1 MAKHVVS
8 RLTSVGRIKAKYR
21 QMYRRYMSDS
31 HVKDI
36 LRHYKERDPKENQD
50 STPPDHEFV
59 DLICLWAVEF
69 YTPAHTDD
77 LVDNLKRL
85 GWGDGDSRGDSSNPI
100 AWVEGLRRH
109 HYGVGWMNLGM
120 LTPRES
126 EPVIGGLSHN
136 VHLPSNVK
144 YALAGIYSL
153 TPSLI
158 GVVVCFVF
166 EEPSSGLFD
175 KTFRADRSTYVTR
188 TGTGWRFH
196 GPADQKRD
204 GVTQIRADLSQLA
217 ADWFSKNLPGLF
229 SSGLLNG
236 EIPTCELIATRVAEP
251 FPSHTSGA
259 RHLFE
264 YSGLLGIGRALDIWQ
279 HKDDSGLKLKLP
291 DDGERGPRYHA
302 ILAIRESNANG
313 CQGNDVANQTTRDK
327 LHELDLVIPNCLSV
341 WAILPMLEG
350 YTKHIKQIR
359 DSTTLRPKKSK
370 DAVRILETLRSHV
383 SYSVDIAAVAAELA
397 TSRDALSNFNFLAGE
412 FKARPEGSS
421 PSKSLDWYLTRGIRD
436 RANWLL
442 RTDRALRD
450 QLTQYGSLLGTAENV
465 RLQKTIGCL
474 TWVLVVFGV
483 ATILMSGLAL
493 TQTPWFHG
501 AIEIL
506 RKFFAIA

>member
-1 MAKHVVS
+1 MVKQVVS
-8 RLTSVGRIKAKYR
+8 RVPSFKRIKAKYR
-21 QMYRRYMSDS
+21 QMYRRYMSNS

-36 LRHYKERDPKENQD
+36 LRHRKERDPKENQD
-50 STPPDHEFV
+50 STPPDHEFI
-59 DLICLWAVEF
+59 DLICLWAVEL

-77 LVDNLKRL
+77 LVDNLRKL
-85 GWGDGDSRGDSSNPI
+85 GWGEGDSGGDSSNPI

-109 HYGVGWMNLGM
+109 HHGVGWMNLGM

-126 EPVIGGLSHN
+126 EPVIGGLSRS

-175 KTFRADRSTYVTR
+175 KTLRADRSTYETR

-196 GPADQKRD
+196 GPANQKED
-204 GVTQIRADLSQLA
+204 DVAQIRTDLSQLA
-217 ADWFSKNLPGLF
+217 ANWFSKNLPGLF

-236 EIPTCELIATRVAEP
+236 EMPTCELIETRVAEP
-251 FPSHTSGA
+251 LPSHTSGA
-259 RHLFE
+259 RHPFE
-264 YSGLLGIGRALDIWQ
+264 YSRLLGIGGALDIWQ

-291 DDGERGPRYHA
+291 GDRERGPRYHA
-302 ILAIRESNANG
+302 ILAIRESNADG
-313 CQGNDVANQTTRDK
+313 CQANDVANQTTRDK

-350 YTKHIKQIR
+350 YTKHVRQIR
-359 DSTTLRPKKSK
+359 DSTTLRPKKRK
-370 DAVRILETLRSHV
+370 DAVRILETLRNHV

-397 TSRDALSNFNFLAGE
+397 TSRDAPSHFNFLAGQFE
-412 FKARPEGSS
+412 ARPEGSS
-421 PSKSLDWYLTRGIRD
+421 PGKSLGWYLTRGIQD

-465 RLQKTIGCL
+465 RLQKTIGYL

-493 TQTPWFHG
+493 TQTPWFDDALG
-501 AIEIL
+501 VF
-506 RKFFAIA
+506 RKLFGIA

>member
-1 MAKHVVS
+1 MVV
-8 RLTSVGRIKAKYR
+8 RAT
-21 QMYRRYMSDS
+21 
-31 HVKDI
+31 
-36 LRHYKERDPKENQD
+36 
-50 STPPDHEFV
+50 T
-59 DLICLWAVEF
+59 
-69 YTPAHTDD
+69 
-77 LVDNLKRL
+77 
-85 GWGDGDSRGDSSNPI
+85 
-100 AWVEGLRRH
+100 
-109 HYGVGWMNLGM
+109 
-120 LTPRES
+120 
-126 EPVIGGLSHN
+126 
-136 VHLPSNVK
+136 
-144 YALAGIYSL
+144 SL
-153 TPSLI
+153 TRP
-158 GVVVCFVF
+158 
-166 EEPSSGLFD
+166 
-175 KTFRADRSTYVTR
+175 R
-188 TGTGWRFH
+188 GTN
-196 GPADQKRD
+196 
-204 GVTQIRADLSQLA
+204 S
-217 ADWFSKNLPGLF
+217 
-229 SSGLLNG
+229 
-236 EIPTCELIATRVAEP
+236 
-251 FPSHTSGA
+251 
-259 RHLFE
+259 
-264 YSGLLGIGRALDIWQ
+264 
-279 HKDDSGLKLKLP
+279 
-291 DDGERGPRYHA
+291 
-302 ILAIRESNANG
+302 
-313 CQGNDVANQTTRDK
+313 
-327 LHELDLVIPNCLSV
+327 HELDLVIPNCLSV